1 MMPYQSYQ
9 LLQAGRPQTARDWQ
23 AADRRRGELAAAF
36 GGLLHPGVLHPAGRA
51 GRTTRRRRA
60 AARLAEGLQH

>member
-9 LLQAGRPQTARDWQ
+9 LWQAERSQTAREWQ

-36 GGLLHPGVLHPAGRA
+36 GGLLHPGMLHPAARPSRVA
-51 GRTTRRRRA
+51 RRRRA
-60 AARLAEGLQH
+60 AARLAEGLQR